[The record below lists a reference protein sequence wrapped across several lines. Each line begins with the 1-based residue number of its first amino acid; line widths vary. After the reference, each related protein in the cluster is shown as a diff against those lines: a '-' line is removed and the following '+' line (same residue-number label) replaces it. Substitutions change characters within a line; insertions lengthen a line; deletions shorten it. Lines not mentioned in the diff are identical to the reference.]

1 MAREVKVLA
10 DTPEQQSSIPE
21 THMMEEQNQLC
32 KLFSELLMHLYTYT
46 LTNKINVKKM
56 AGHDDSHL

>member
-1 MAREVKVLA
+1 MAREVKVLV
-10 DTPEQQSSIPE
+10 DKPEHQSSIPG
-21 THMMEEQNQLC
+21 THMMEGQNQLC
-32 KLFSELLMHLYTYT
+32 KLFSEFLMCVHTYT

>member
-10 DTPEQQSSIPE
+10 DTPEHQSSIPE

-46 LTNKINVKKM
+46 LTNKNKC
-56 AGHDDSHL
+56 